1 MPPEAQHQVIISRV
15 EDGDPLSGPESQSE
29 PEQQSGPE
37 QQFGADY
44 VGSDF
49 GLLRNGTGPAPES
62 ATPWSDL
69 LRWWLFHETA
79 VNAIEERVI
88 LWVRSDMVLP

>member
-1 MPPEAQHQVIISRV
+1 
-15 EDGDPLSGPESQSE
+15 
-29 PEQQSGPE
+29 
-37 QQFGADY
+37 

-49 GLLRNGTGPAPES
+49 GLQRIGTEPAPES

-79 VNAIEERVI
+79 VKPIEQRVI
-88 LWVRSDMVLP
+88 LWVRSDLVMP